1 MNIKEVKGYKPDV
14 YDERD
19 NVYGAGTTPDPIINQ
34 SGNWKPFLV
43 PDEFQNKN
51 GFDPFACVTFTIL
64 NAIEKLAK
72 CQYNEDWNLSE
83 RFTYIVSESIP
94 TEGNSPREVAKAIRK
109 FGVLAEKDLSY
120 DELIDTLEKF
130 NSPKPM
136 DKKLLKEALKFLD
149 DYIFR
154 FDFLPLKGIQDV
166 RGDNE
171 VFRDALKRSPI
182 GIAVYAWAERNG
194 KYFRPAP
201 SPETH
206 FTLLVNIDG
215 EEKEVF
221 DSYAPGLKRLDK
233 DFYVATAMRFY
244 LRKKT
249 EEEKR
254 AELKSSLNLL
264 QVALNWLASLI
275 PLINKKKEE
284 IIVKENPPVIDSV
297 PIEEVKPEPINR
309 IELLAKA
316 IKRHENVHPSL
327 NNPGGLRESPFQSGF
342 IIQKATGKPLATF
355 STYEKGWKALIHQ
368 ITIVCNGTSPAY
380 TRVAKNLGLNSCAD
394 LTIEQFIKTYAPS
407 NENNTKAYILIV
419 TQETKLPKET
429 RMGDLL

>member
-154 FDFLPLKGIQDV
+154 FDFLPLKGVNDIK
-166 RGDNE
+166 GDNE

-194 KYFRPAP
+194 KYFRPIP

-206 FTLLVNIDG
+206 FTLLVNMDG

-233 DFYVATAMRFY
+233 DFYIGTAMRFY
-244 LRKKT
+244 LRRKT

-275 PLINKKKEE
+275 PLINKRKEE
-284 IIVKENPPVIDSV
+284 IVKENPPVIDSV
-297 PIEEVKPEPINR
+297 PIESLPKDKPSR
-309 IELLAKA
+309 IIEWAKA
-316 IKRHENVHPSL
+316 IEIFENSPKEWCNPGAIKSL
-327 NNPGGLRESPFQSGF
+327 SGNFLKFKTYELGFNYLCDYLRRACTGKHTAYKPDMTLLEFQKVYAPRLDNNNPERYAQFVADKLKVPV
-342 IIQKATGKPLATF
+342 
-355 STYEKGWKALIHQ
+355 STK
-368 ITIVCNGTSPAY
+368 
-380 TRVAKNLGLNSCAD
+380 
-394 LTIEQFIKTYAPS
+394 IK
-407 NENNTKAYILIV
+407 E
-419 TQETKLPKET
+419 
-429 RMGDLL
+429 LL